1 MKEMAKKYTEKEVIK
16 EAEKWEGYL
25 EKKSVGTDSQ
35 LQNKTWNAGNNNIT
49 WFWTWLER
57 NGCLDL
63 QGGAWCDGFVDYCHA
78 VVAGVDKAKAS
89 LNGYS
94 GYTPTSAQYF
104 KNAGRWVPSSGKPL
118 VGDQIFFKNS
128 SRICHTGIVTKVTDT
143 TVYTIEGNTSSTS
156 GVVAN
161 GGCVRKKSYARSYSR
176 IAGYGRPL
184 YRDFCI
190 ISKGMTGSIVKARQQ
205 LLMQKGFSVGV
216 DGADGDCGANTV
228 KAINAA
234 QKALGL
240 SQTGHLNKTTY
251 NALIKLEDT
260 KETKTETAFKKYELT
275 DAQIRGLSALCLQE
289 QGCLKGVMAE
299 ASLMCNLFEKQTKY
313 LKLVDYVIYGGWFA
327 KAQTYY
333 NNGVKKSV
341 GSKYDDAVRKVI
353 CDGFRVLP
361 DYINEHDCFS
371 DITSATNNGNAIN
384 KKDRNAY
391 KKNVTKLKNCYGSSY
406 TFYCFPDSTCDPFGY
421 TKKGTNDFCYDYD
434 GVAITNNNSEDK
446 DTKEETNSESNNSN
460 TSKDDTFPFTGEV
473 TAKSGLNMRLEPS
486 STAKKATKT
495 STQVYGA
502 RLTVLSETT
511 NSVGEKWY
519 LVEKNGYKSYCLAK
533 YIKRI

>member
-1 MKEMAKKYTEKEVIK
+1 MAKKYTEKEVIK

-94 GYTPTSAQYF
+94 GYTPDSAQYF
-104 KNAGRWVPSSGKPL
+104 KKAGRWVPSSGKPL

-128 SRICHTGIVTKVTDT
+128 SRICHTGIVTKVTNT

-161 GGCVRKKSYARSYSR
+161 GGCVRKKSYSLSYSR

-205 LLMQKGFSVGV
+205 LLIQKGFSVGA

-228 KAINAA
+228 KGIKAA

-240 SQTGHLNKTTY
+240 PQSGNLNKTTY
-251 NALIKLEDT
+251 TALIALEDAKSEFT
-260 KETKTETAFKKYELT
+260 KYNLTNDQIKKIT
-275 DAQIRGLSALCLQE
+275 SLCIQE
-289 QGCLKGVMAE
+289 QGDTKDGIMWE
-299 ASLMCNLFEKQTKY
+299 ASQMCNLWESKSAATKAKY
-313 LKLVDYVIYGGWFA
+313 NNSIYEYIRNSGWYA
-327 KAQTYY
+327 KAKTHMDKC
-333 NNGVKKSV
+333 NGSATQR
-341 GSKYDDAVRKVI
+341 GYVREVMCEGI
-353 CDGFRVLP
+353 RRLP
-361 DYINEHDCFS
+361 LCVDEHDCKS
-371 DITSATNNGNAIN
+371 DLKSVPSNPVRGQTIIKNRYGSTYTYFGKSTCGDYFGAIN
-384 KKDRNAY
+384 Y
-391 KKNVTKLKNCYGSSY
+391 
-406 TFYCFPDSTCDPFGY
+406 
-421 TKKGTNDFCYDYD
+421 
-434 GVAITNNNSEDK
+434 
-446 DTKEETNSESNNSN
+446 
-460 TSKDDTFPFTGEV
+460 
-473 TAKSGLNMRLEPS
+473 KSGQSYYTVDGKL
-486 STAKKATKT
+486 TK
-495 STQVYGA
+495 
-502 RLTVLSETT
+502 
-511 NSVGEKWY
+511 N
-519 LVEKNGYKSYCLAK
+519 
-533 YIKRI
+533 